1 MRKIYFSLVCA
12 MLLIVFATPVKAQ
25 VHVNLGV
32 NISSQPIWGP
42 AGYDEAQ
49 CYYLPDIET
58 YYYVPS
64 HRFYFLQ
71 KGRWINSP
79 NLPPRYKNYDLYGS
93 YKVVVNEPQPW
104 KHHATYRDKYASFKG
119 RHDQQPIRDSHDS
132 KYFVNKNHPEHN
144 NWLKQQ
150 QHDKGNRNGQ
160 SKGDRNGGNPGD
172 RGNIGNQGHDRG
184 FQGDKGNIGN
194 KGHDKGNPG
203 DRGNTGNKGHDKGN
217 PGDRGNTG
225 NKGHDKGNP
234 GDKGNTDNKGRDKEN
249 NRPQ

>member
-1 MRKIYFSLVCA
+1 MRKIYFSIVCA
-12 MLLIVFATPVKAQ
+12 VLLIVFAAPVKAQ

-42 AGYDEAQ
+42 VGYDAAQ

-58 YYYVPS
+58 YYYIPS

-71 KGRWINSP
+71 NGRWINSS
-79 NLPPRYKNYDLYGS
+79 NLPSRYRNYDLYGS
-93 YKVVVNEPQPW
+93 YKVVVNESQPW

-150 QHDKGNRNGQ
+150 KHDNGSQNGQIKGN
-160 SKGDRNGGNPGD
+160 KNGGNPGVN
-172 RGNIGNQGHDRG
+172 GNP
-184 FQGDKGNIGN
+184 GN
-194 KGHDKGNPG
+194 KGHNNGNPG
-203 DRGNTGNKGHDKGN
+203 VNGNTGNKGRDNGNPGVRDNTGNKGHDNSN
-217 PGDRGNTG
+217 PGN
-225 NKGHDKGNP
+225 
-234 GDKGNTDNKGRDKEN
+234 KGNTDNKGRDKEN